1 VRSGAEID
9 AVLRVV
15 DAEPVRDRAV
25 EKDKDSDCELVTETL
40 RLAVTVN
47 ENVWEAEPLWSWLV
61 VSVGSLAESDAED
74 DRAKDNE

>member
-1 VRSGAEID
+1 MSDLSDGDSETDGVLDRVLPVDAVPVRSGAEID

-47 ENVWEAEPLWSWLV
+47 ENV
-61 VSVGSLAESDAED
+61 
-74 DRAKDNE
+74 